1 MNTASGQMTS
11 TAKVRADPVPKIRA
25 AGHVIATGGHNAD
38 MSIRQDMYGN
48 EVRGNI
54 GTPPNIRK
62 YRKTN
67 NMEPGQIMVHPGLQE
82 GQPNIDR
89 NRHAFGRK
97 TQATDP
103 VDVVIKAQNLN
114 GLADKF
120 NDAKEGKYASA
131 VREPL
136 GQSYQRGYNWPKQVA
151 QNQGAHSFGVP
162 TGVSMS
168 AKDVLYPAGG
178 AMEEKNETSK
188 MYQRTHGNFG
198 PGE

>member
-1 MNTASGQMTS
+1 
-11 TAKVRADPVPKIRA
+11 
-25 AGHVIATGGHNAD
+25 
-38 MSIRQDMYGN
+38 MYGN
-48 EVRGNI
+48 ENRGNM

-62 YRKTN
+62 FRKTN
-67 NMEPGQIMVHPGLQE
+67 NMDPGQIMVHPGLQE
-82 GQPNIDR
+82 GQPSLPKGYN
-89 NRHAFGRK
+89 FGRP
-97 TQATDP
+97 TAHTDP

-120 NDAKEGKYASA
+120 NDIKEGKYASA

-136 GQSYQRGYNWPKQVA
+136 GQSYQRVYNWPKQIA
-151 QNQGAHSFGVP
+151 QEQGKHTYGVP
-162 TGVSMS
+162 TGYSVS

-178 AMEEKNETSK
+178 SMEEKNETQK